1 MFYYKITGK
10 LKDEEL
16 ASKINDRREGYE
28 DRNKFYM
35 MGYELFEKSERKSYF
50 FIADISRTSIIIG
63 LICKENKRVDN
74 EMHKYIRNLSF

>member
-28 DRNKFYM
+28 DRKKFYLM
-35 MGYELFEKSERKSYF
+35 SDELFEKSERV
-50 FIADISRTSIIIG
+50 IS
-63 LICKENKRVDN
+63 L
-74 EMHKYIRNLSF
+74 